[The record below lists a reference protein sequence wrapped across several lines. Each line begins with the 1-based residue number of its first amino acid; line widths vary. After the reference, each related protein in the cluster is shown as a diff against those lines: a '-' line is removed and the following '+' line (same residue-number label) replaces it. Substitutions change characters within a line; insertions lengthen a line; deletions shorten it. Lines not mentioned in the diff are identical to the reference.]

1 MLSRGSTQL
10 MIVDCPEREYA
21 GSCWCWCSSKILCT
35 NNGVGFVVVVADA
48 DLLLLFFCMLFS
60 SSSSSSL
67 SSFPPAIAAASP
79 SRSLLSFSLSYRR
92 RLPPPPLLLLL
103 PLRGKQL
110 NPWMRTRRRTR
121 RKQFLCRYR
130 PSTLPR

>member
-60 SSSSSSL
+60 SS
-67 SSFPPAIAAASP
+67 FAQVYYNQIAQINDAKK
-79 SRSLLSFSLSYRR
+79 LI
-92 RLPPPPLLLLL
+92 
-103 PLRGKQL
+103 
-110 NPWMRTRRRTR
+110 
-121 RKQFLCRYR
+121 
-130 PSTLPR
+130 STIK